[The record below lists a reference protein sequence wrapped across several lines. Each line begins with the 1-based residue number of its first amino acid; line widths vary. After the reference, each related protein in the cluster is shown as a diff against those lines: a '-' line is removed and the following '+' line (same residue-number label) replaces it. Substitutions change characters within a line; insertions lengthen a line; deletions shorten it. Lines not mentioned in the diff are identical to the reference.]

1 MLDAKLSHPK
11 LHEVVAER
19 LTALIIKGDFLPG
32 ENLPTERELMGRL
45 SVSRG
50 VVREATKILEAKGLV
65 TIRPGAGV
73 IVAHPNGEQLTNS
86 FSLFVK
92 LRKTGM
98 NDLLELRQCLEVEAA
113 GFAAVRATPAD
124 IAELEEICQRMAEEI
139 ADAERFIVFD
149 LQFHRQIAAMS
160 RNMLFGAVLDSL
172 SDALLESRRVS
183 AQVEN
188 GLVIAVQAHRRIMLA
203 IAQHDS
209 FEARTQMRLHIDQT
223 RDDFKRIV
231 GEEHILAS
239 PAENRAISD
248 VAQTQTEP

>member
-1 MLDAKLSHPK
+1 MLDEKLSHPK

-19 LTALIIKGDFLPG
+19 LTTLIVNGDFLPG
-32 ENLPTERELMGRL
+32 ENLPTERELMERL

-50 VVREATKILEAKGLV
+50 VVREATKMLEARGLV

-73 IVAHPNGEQLTNS
+73 VVAQPNGEQLTNS
-86 FSLFVK
+86 FSLLVK
-92 LRKTGM
+92 LRKTSL

-113 GFAAVRATPAD
+113 GFAAVRSAPAE
-124 IAELEEICQRMAEEI
+124 IAELAEICQRMTEEV
-139 ADAERFIVFD
+139 ADAERFIVLD

-160 RNMLFGAVLDSL
+160 RNLLFVAVLDSL
-172 SDALLESRRVS
+172 SDVLLESRRVS

-188 GLVIAVQAHRRIMLA
+188 GLAIAAQAHRRILQA

-223 RDDFKRIV
+223 RDDFKHIA
-231 GEEHILAS
+231 GEEQSGATS
-239 PAENRAISD
+239 EQKRARVDIAPESM
-248 VAQTQTEP
+248 ES